1 MKKTIAIALAAL
13 APCLAQ
19 AQTTIFSDNFNSS
32 PLGLNTA
39 PAGWT
44 VTDDTVVVGT
54 VDVVAT
60 GTYGLTGSG
69 RFVDLDGSTG
79 NAGVLSRGFA
89 MTAGTTY
96 TAFFDIS
103 GNQRGG
109 SDNLQ
114 VSFGS
119 AVLSLPFLSSSSPW
133 TTYSLTFTPTASG
146 TFSLSFNNAGGDNI
160 GALLDNVVVQAVPEP
175 ESYALLLAG
184 LGLMGTIARRRK
196 AAAANA

>member
-44 VTDDTVVVGT
+44 VTDGT

-79 NAGVLSRGFA
+79 DAGVLSRGFS

-96 TAFFDIS
+96 KAFFDIA

-109 SDNLQ
+109 SDILQ
-114 VSFGS
+114 VSFGT
-119 AVLSLPFLSSSSPW
+119 AGLTLDPLLSSSPW